1 MLAEHKI
8 LNAFPLGTIIP
19 TDAYS
24 ENALEKEVAYLKSFD
39 IDRVLSAFRQN
50 AGIATDAEPY
60 GGWEALLIGGHAM
73 GHYFTA
79 LAQATVNRGI
89 PESDRV
95 VLKKMLD
102 EIISELAKC
111 QLSDGFLWAGKVLH
125 PENVEFQFDNVELG
139 KTDLWKESWVPWYT
153 MHKIFEGLIA
163 AYEIAG
169 SAEALEIAKK
179 LGDWVY
185 SRTQSWDEKTHAT
198 VLATEYGGMNDIMY
212 ELYRATADDRYAVAA
227 HAFDEEKLFDDILT
241 DRHNVL
247 TGRHANTTIPKVMGA
262 LRRYQICGGEGRYL
276 EVAKVFWDNV
286 MSHHTYH
293 TGGNSEWEHFRGDD
307 TLDKERTNCN
317 CETCNVYNM
326 LKLTKE
332 LFKITGE
339 KKYSDYLENAY
350 LNHILASQ
358 NPDTGMTTYFQSMAT
373 GYFKVFSS
381 PWDDFWCCTGS
392 GMENFT
398 KLGESL
404 IFGDKNNLNVVTYLP
419 CTLVSDGIAA
429 ELSGDIAQDGKVAL
443 KITDGEGI
451 KTSFRIPDWAAG
463 EMTVT
468 LNGEA
473 VKAENVGGFIALE
486 NELKAGDTVEIAIP
500 GELKVVGL
508 CDNENVIALK
518 YGPWLLAAKLGT
530 EEMKITRTGVA
541 VAIPEKSVSDG
552 VLHVGVSAEALRREP
567 MKYAKKVGDVEFELG
582 GLRFIPYYL
591 IKERYGIYWRV
602 K

>member
-1 MLAEHKI
+1 MLTEKKI
-8 LNAFPLGTIIP
+8 LNSFPLGTITP

-24 ENALEKEVAYLKSFD
+24 KNALAKEVAYLKSFD

-79 LAQATVNRGI
+79 LAQATVNSGV
-89 PESDRV
+89 PESDRAI
-95 VLKKMLD
+95 LKKMLD

-111 QLSDGFLWAGKVLH
+111 QLPNGFLWAGKVLH
-125 PENVEFQFDNVELG
+125 PENVEFQFDNTEVG
-139 KTDLWKESWVPWYT
+139 KNQLFTEAWVPWYT
-153 MHKIFEGLIA
+153 MHKVLEGLVA

-169 SAEALEIAKK
+169 SDEALEIAKK

-198 VLATEYGGMNDIMY
+198 VLSNEYGGMNDIMY
-212 ELYRATADDRYAVAA
+212 ELYRATADERYAVAA

-262 LRRYQICGGEGRYL
+262 LRCYQICGGDRYL

-286 MSHHTYH
+286 MTHHTYH

-339 KKYSDYLENAY
+339 RKYANYLENAY
-350 LNHILASQ
+350 SNHILASQ

-398 KLGESL
+398 KLGEML
-404 IFGDKNNLNVVTYLP
+404 IFGDKNTLKVVTYLP
-419 CTLVSDGIAA
+419 CTLTSDGIAA
-429 ELSGDIAQDGKVAL
+429 ELSGDIAVDGKVTL
-443 KITDGEGI
+443 KITGGAGV
-451 KTSFRIPDWAAG
+451 KTSLRIPDWAAG

-468 LNGEA
+468 INGEPA
-473 VKAENVGGFIALE
+473 KAEIVDGFVVLE

-500 GELKVVGL
+500 SELKAVGL

-530 EEMKITRTGVA
+530 EDMNITRTGVA

-552 VLHVGVSAEALRREP
+552 VLNVGASAEDVRREP
-567 MKYAKKVGDVEFELG
+567 MKYVKKVGDIEFELG

-591 IKERYGIYWRV
+591 IKERYGIYWEV